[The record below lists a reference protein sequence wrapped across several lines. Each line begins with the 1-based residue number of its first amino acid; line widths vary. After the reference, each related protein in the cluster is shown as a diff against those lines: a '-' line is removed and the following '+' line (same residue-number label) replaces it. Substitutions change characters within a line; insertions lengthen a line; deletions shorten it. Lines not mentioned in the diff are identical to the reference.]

1 MPKQQSHIH
10 RLRKHRYPSGNAIFF
25 CTLPDCHYKIDAPLA
40 LGKVSI
46 CNICGNDFIMN
57 EYTLKL
63 VKPHCL
69 DCGKVRVKDL
79 DGKNRYIKRVTS
91 KVLSA
96 IAADA
101 NQDLRARLDS
111 AVAVDV
117 EDDI

>member
-10 RLRKHRYPSGNAIFF
+10 KLRKHKYPSGNTIFF
-25 CTLPDCHYKIDAPLA
+25 CTLPSCHYKIDAPLA
-40 LGKVSI
+40 LGKVSV

-69 DCGKVRVKDL
+69 DCGKVRIKDTN
-79 DGKNRYIKRVTS
+79 GKNRFIKKVTS

-111 AVAVDV
+111 IVEDGV